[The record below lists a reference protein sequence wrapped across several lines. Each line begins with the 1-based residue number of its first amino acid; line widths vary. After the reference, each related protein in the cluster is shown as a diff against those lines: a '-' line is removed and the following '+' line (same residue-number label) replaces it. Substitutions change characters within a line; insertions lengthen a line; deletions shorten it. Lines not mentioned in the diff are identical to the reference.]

1 MKNLFTLTYWFS
13 LYPGVWNA
21 SGKIFLFISLGLI
34 GIGTIIRAF
43 AMFTHMEIIWKRM
56 MEKLSSWLFIYGV
69 LAVLY
74 WFMRDQGVPFFSSRF
89 WLLLMVITA
98 AIWLYFI
105 VKYLLRKLYEVKHTK
120 ESLDLY
126 AKYLPG
132 KKT

>member
-1 MKNLFTLTYWFS
+1 
-13 LYPGVWNA
+13 
-21 SGKIFLFISLGLI
+21 
-34 GIGTIIRAF
+34 
-43 AMFTHMEIIWKRM
+43 
-56 MEKLSSWLFIYGV
+56 
-69 LAVLY
+69 
-74 WFMRDQGVPFFSSRF
+74 MRDQGVPFFSSRF
-89 WLLLMVITA
+89 WLLLMIITA